1 MTKQNDQRKSDLP
14 EKLGSP
20 AQRALANAGIQNLK
34 QLTKFREAEIKQLHG
49 IGPNAMDKLHRALKA
64 KGLSFANKEQKK
76 G

>member
-14 EKLGSP
+14 EKLSGP
-20 AQRALANAGIQNLK
+20 AQRDLANAGIQNLK
-34 QLTKFREAEIKQLHG
+34 QLTKFREAEVRQLHG